1 LQRSKLTSNIF
12 LVGLMGAGKTT
23 VGRALAKKLNKRF
36 VDSDQEIEARTGAS
50 IPLIFE
56 IEGEENFRQRE
67 AEAIRDL
74 TAQQGIV
81 LATGGGA
88 VLRKENRDFLKSR
101 GTVIY
106 LRASVSHI
114 LQRTGRDKNR
124 PLLQTADPRKRL
136 EELTRER
143 EPLYCEVADLIVET
157 GRPNV
162 PSLVHAILT
171 QLGAEPAPDEPTSP
185 NSAMSAD
192 QTIDSLQFS
201 PVSSVSPISLEVDL
215 GDHSYPITIGP
226 SLLSDP
232 AWCSRY
238 IVGERVAVVTNTT
251 VGPLYLDQLT
261 KSLEAAGKR
270 VTSIVLPDGEEEKNW
285 ANLMLIFDALLRE
298 QCDRKT
304 TLIALGGGV
313 IGDMTGFAA
322 ASYMR
327 GVPFIQVPTTLL
339 AQVDSSV
346 GGKTGINHPLGK
358 NMIGA
363 FYQPQ
368 AVIADTATLSTLP
381 ARELSAGLAEVIKHG
396 AIIDAAFFA
405 WIEANIVK
413 LVANDAIAIAYAIRR
428 SCEIK
433 ADVVR
438 QDEREGGLRA
448 ILNFGHTFAHAIES
462 GLGYGKWLHG
472 EAVGCG
478 MVMAAD
484 LSHRLGY
491 IDAAS
496 KARLTSLVQA
506 AGLPVAAPD
515 LGSAR
520 WLELMQVDK
529 KNEGGQIKFILIKPL
544 GTPIITPV
552 PHDSLLETIN
562 ACVRPG

>member
-1 LQRSKLTSNIF
+1 LNAQGNIF

-23 VGRALAKKLNKRF
+23 VGRALAKKLNMRF
-36 VDSDQEIEARTGAS
+36 VDSDHEIEVRTGAS

-56 IEGEENFRQRE
+56 VEGEASFRRRE
-67 AEAIRDL
+67 AEVIRDL

-88 VLRKENRDFLKSR
+88 VLCRESRDFLTSR
-101 GTVIY
+101 GTVVY
-106 LRASVSHI
+106 LRASVAHI
-114 LQRTGRDKNR
+114 LQRTCHDKNR
-124 PLLQTADPRKRL
+124 PLLQTADPRARL

-143 EPLYCEVADLIVET
+143 EPLYYEVADIIVET
-157 GRPNV
+157 GRPNI
-162 PSLVHAILT
+162 PSLVHAILM
-171 QLGAEPAPDEPTSP
+171 QLEAAPASAEPISSNPVMPT
-185 NSAMSAD
+185 D
-192 QTIDSLQFS
+192 QAVPTLPLPAASFQ
-201 PVSSVSPISLEVDL
+201 PISLQVDL
-215 GDHSYPITIGP
+215 GERSYAIEIGP

-232 AWCSRY
+232 VWCRRY
-238 IVGERVAVVTNTT
+238 IAGERVAVVTNTT
-251 VGPLYLDQLT
+251 VGPLYLEQLT
-261 KSLEAAGKR
+261 RTLTAAGKR
-270 VTSIVLPDGEEEKNW
+270 VTPIVLPDGEEEKNG
-285 ANLMLIFDALLRE
+285 ATLMLIFDALLRE

-304 TLIALGGGV
+304 TLVALGGGV

-327 GVPFIQVPTTLL
+327 GVPFIQAPTTLL

-363 FYQPQ
+363 FYQPK
-368 AVIADTATLSTLP
+368 AVIADTATLATLP

-405 WIEANIVK
+405 WIEANIGK
-413 LVANDAIAIAYAIRR
+413 LIANEPHAIAYAIQR

-491 IDAAS
+491 IDAAA
-496 KARLTSLVQA
+496 KARLTALVQA

-515 LGSAR
+515 LGSER

-529 KNEGGQIKFILIKPL
+529 KNEGGKIKFVLIKPL
-544 GTPIITPV
+544 GTPIITTV
-552 PHDSLLETIN
+552 PQNSLLETIQ
-562 ACVRPG
+562 ACIGREII